1 MAGAPGFVRRLILMT
16 AGLTVAAA
24 GALAADGYPT
34 ASRVDY
40 VLACMA
46 SNGQD
51 YLTMQRC
58 SCSIDSIAE
67 AIPFDVYEQ
76 IETIQ
81 RMRQGRGELALL
93 FRTSPGLE
101 EQMQAFR
108 QAQIE
113 ADLKCF

>member
-1 MAGAPGFVRRLILMT
+1 MAGAARFLRRIISVTLGSSM
-16 AGLTVAAA
+16 VASAAFAA
-24 GALAADGYPT
+24 GGYPT
-34 ASRVDY
+34 EARVDY

-46 SNGQD
+46 ANGQD

-58 SCSIDSIAE
+58 SCSIDSVAE
-67 AIPFDVYEQ
+67 AIPFEIYEQ
-76 IETIQ
+76 VETIQ

-93 FRTSPGLE
+93 FRTSPLIE